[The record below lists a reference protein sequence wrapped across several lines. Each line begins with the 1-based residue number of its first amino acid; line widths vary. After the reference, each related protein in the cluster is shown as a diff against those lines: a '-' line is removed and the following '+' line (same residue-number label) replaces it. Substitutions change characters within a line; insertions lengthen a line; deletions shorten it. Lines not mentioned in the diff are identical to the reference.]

1 MNNNIQLMNIPFEIV
16 LFCSYF
22 LLIKYYYAVNSS
34 RFGGG
39 VEGCLGWY
47 LIYRRISFL
56 YGNRAVSMQKETK
69 FKQVFHVI
77 DVQSVI
83 GNVI

>member
-1 MNNNIQLMNIPFEIV
+1 MMMIHIYGMNNNIQLMNIPFEIV

-39 VEGCLGWY
+39 VEG
-47 LIYRRISFL
+47 RISFL